1 MNAQKI
7 AGFVLVW
14 CVLFLPAA
22 AWAQSET
29 GNIAGVVRDTSGAVL
44 PGVTV
49 EAASPALIEKVRLA
63 VTNGQG
69 LYRIVDLRPG
79 PYTVTFTLTGF
90 STLRRDGIELTTSFT
105 ATVNAEMRVGA
116 LEETITVSGEA
127 PIVDISN
134 VEQQTTITRATLD
147 ALPVSRRPSQLL
159 TLIPAAKTEATNFH
173 DVGGVGT
180 DRGFFGVHGQRPDDM
195 TFNFAG
201 MDSRVFS
208 GGGFQYNVHTFQEV
222 VVETA
227 AGSAESSTGG
237 VQINIIPKDGG
248 NIFSGSLSTEL
259 TGPGLTSDNVDDK
272 LRARGLNKGPSV
284 RKYYDVG
291 GGLGGPIMRD
301 RLWFFGAGR
310 REDRSIYQVGNYYN
324 KVHGTL
330 FYEPDFSRQA
340 YNRDFSTDASL
351 RFTWQAA
358 AKHKIVVA
366 YTQHPACQ
374 CVFAILEQTNPV
386 FAPEAVAEHHYDPQF
401 LAVANYTYP
410 VTSRLL
416 IEVDASRS
424 EYYRNQKRVPET
436 GYTAISV
443 IDQGLNLQYGSRRTG
458 YQVLDDDRFHERFG
472 VSYITGTH
480 NFKLGVDLNQFS
492 QGRKDY
498 GDANLINQAKSYIF
512 RDRVPV
518 SVQIYTA
525 PNGPYNTAKENDVY
539 AQDQWAIRRL
549 TLNLGLRYGVYDA
562 FIPAQHL
569 PAGPFVPGR
578 DFPAV
583 KHSPHWKNLSPRLG
597 AAYDLFGNGKT
608 ALKVSLG
615 RYPIRNVGAAVD
627 IPSTQQQATSTSRTW
642 NDSFYGVG
650 DPRTGNY
657 VPDCDLRNSAVNGEC
672 GVWSDLSFGQI
683 RAGSTRRAEDA
694 LTGFN
699 LQNYNWQGSIA
710 VQRQLRQNMGLSVG
724 YFRTWY
730 GNFLATDNQ
739 AVTAANFNSYC
750 ITSPTDSRLPYSGQ
764 EICGLY
770 DVAPTL
776 FGQQNNLITQS
787 SHYGKE
793 TEVFNGVDVVLNWRL
808 RQRVQFQGSLSTGK
822 TVTDTCD
829 FNNLPQVSLLTVRG
843 VAPGGNAP
851 VVPRVP
857 GFCHISQPWSGNTG
871 FGFNVVYPLPW
882 DIQTSALYQNKPG
895 YPISANYVA
904 SNAEIRQSLG
914 RNLAAC
920 PSQTTA
926 TCNQNVTL
934 ELAAPGTAFGDRITQ
949 LDLRFSRFFPLGK
962 TRLQGNFDI
971 YNIFNGNTVL
981 NEQTR
986 YQTVN
991 NQWRNVVQIMG
1002 GRLMKF
1008 SAQLTF

>member
-1 MNAQKI
+1 M
-7 AGFVLVW
+7 
-14 CVLFLPAA
+14 
-22 AWAQSET
+22 
-29 GNIAGVVRDTSGAVL
+29 
-44 PGVTV
+44 
-49 EAASPALIEKVRLA
+49 
-63 VTNGQG
+63 
-69 LYRIVDLRPG
+69 
-79 PYTVTFTLTGF
+79 
-90 STLRRDGIELTTSFT
+90 
-105 ATVNAEMRVGA
+105 
-116 LEETITVSGEA
+116 
-127 PIVDISN
+127 
-134 VEQQTTITRATLD
+134 
-147 ALPVSRRPSQLL
+147 
-159 TLIPAAKTEATNFH
+159 
-173 DVGGVGT
+173 
-180 DRGFFGVHGQRPDDM
+180 
-195 TFNFAG
+195 
-201 MDSRVFS
+201 
-208 GGGFQYNVHTFQEV
+208 
-222 VVETA
+222 
-227 AGSAESSTGG
+227 
-237 VQINIIPKDGG
+237 
-248 NIFSGSLSTEL
+248 
-259 TGPGLTSDNVDDK
+259 
-272 LRARGLNKGPSV
+272 
-284 RKYYDVG
+284 
-291 GGLGGPIMRD
+291 
-301 RLWFFGAGR
+301 
-310 REDRSIYQVGNYYN
+310 
-324 KVHGTL
+324 
-330 FYEPDFSRQA
+330 
-340 YNRDFSTDASL
+340 
-351 RFTWQAA
+351 
-358 AKHKIVVA
+358 
-366 YTQHPACQ
+366 
-374 CVFAILEQTNPV
+374 
-386 FAPEAVAEHHYDPQF
+386 
-401 LAVANYTYP
+401 
-410 VTSRLL
+410 
-416 IEVDASRS
+416 
-424 EYYRNQKRVPET
+424 
-436 GYTAISV
+436 
-443 IDQGLNLQYGSRRTG
+443 
-458 YQVLDDDRFHERFG
+458 
-472 VSYITGTH
+472 
-480 NFKLGVDLNQFS
+480 
-492 QGRKDY
+492 
-498 GDANLINQAKSYIF
+498 
-512 RDRVPV
+512 PV

-650 DPRTGNY
+650 DPRTGNF

-764 EICGLY
+764 QICGLY

-808 RQRVQFQGSLSTGK
+808 RQSVQFQGSLSTGK

-904 SNAEIRQSLG
+904 GNAEIRQSLG

-920 PSQTTA
+920 PSQSTA